1 MLTFQEL
8 IEDWK
13 KQ

>member
-8 IEDWK
+8 IADWK